1 MLAFLPFTEQII
13 EVCFIF
19 VLVKSSEKTFGTG
32 RVGYSRTENIQKFT
46 VDTFN
51 PDSSA
56 GQQDKPS
63 GEKPRNR
70 NSRNN
75 HNRRNQKSGPRE
87 QVPFQHPTLE
97 NIIITKT
104 SVQERLLK
112 IAKNSEA
119 TDEPQLSSVVET
131 GNGN

>member
-1 MLAFLPFTEQII
+1 MEQIS
-13 EVCFIF
+13 EVCFNF

-32 RVGYSRTENIQKFT
+32 RVGYSRPENIQKFT

-51 PDSSA
+51 PDST
-56 GQQDKPS
+56 GQQDKPH

-119 TDEPQLSSVVET
+119 TGEPQLSSVVET